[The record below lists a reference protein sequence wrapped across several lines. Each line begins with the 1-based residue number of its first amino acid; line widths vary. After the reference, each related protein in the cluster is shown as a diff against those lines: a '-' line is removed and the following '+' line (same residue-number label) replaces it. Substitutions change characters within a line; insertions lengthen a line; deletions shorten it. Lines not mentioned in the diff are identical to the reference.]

1 MKRSHTPDNEL
12 QNSKN
17 RLKHNTSMDKSGSI
31 QCGVSST
38 AAQCPP
44 SQHSSQ
50 QCCSV
55 GCRMQVPGRLRDKK
69 LAAISEQ
76 IMSAP
81 DCLKHSPPLTI
92 RMRKVMIVNICDA
105 EKTKMMAMR
114 LYLIK
119 RAIFFASKNSAGE
132 GGKEPFGNFPKNHL
146 FCQTWA
152 FFRCT
157 QQQSGPR
164 DKKRDTGQHSQFLR
178 CLGKTSPTVVMMASP

>member
-1 MKRSHTPDNEL
+1 
-12 QNSKN
+12 
-17 RLKHNTSMDKSGSI
+17 MDKSGSI

-38 AAQCPP
+38 AVQCPP

-114 LYLIK
+114 LYLTVKLCQNAQYFLLPKIRLVKVVKSRLEIFQKFICFGRLGLSLDAHNCRVAPETK
-119 RAIFFASKNSAGE
+119 RETLDSIHNSCDVWE
-132 GGKEPFGNFPKNHL
+132 
-146 FCQTWA
+146 
-152 FFRCT
+152 R
-157 QQQSGPR
+157 R
-164 DKKRDTGQHSQFLR
+164 LR
-178 CLGKTSPTVVMMASP
+178 Q

>member
-1 MKRSHTPDNEL
+1 
-12 QNSKN
+12 
-17 RLKHNTSMDKSGSI
+17 
-31 QCGVSST
+31 
-38 AAQCPP
+38 
-44 SQHSSQ
+44 
-50 QCCSV
+50 
-55 GCRMQVPGRLRDKK
+55 
-69 LAAISEQ
+69 
-76 IMSAP
+76 
-81 DCLKHSPPLTI
+81 
-92 RMRKVMIVNICDA
+92 MIVNICDA

-157 QQQSGPR
+157 QLQSGPR

-178 CLGKTSPTVVMMASP
+178 CLGKTSPTVVIIRVADVDGAQERRSTKGQGLLRKEGPPTYAI

>member
-50 QCCSV
+50 QRCSV

-114 LYLIK
+114 LYLTVKLCQNAQYFLLPKIRLVK
-119 RAIFFASKNSAGE
+119 GVKSRLEIFQKFIC
-132 GGKEPFGNFPKNHL
+132 FGSQSRKKLVRFPNPLPKVRRGI
-146 FCQTWA
+146 C
-152 FFRCT
+152 RE
-157 QQQSGPR
+157 
-164 DKKRDTGQHSQFLR
+164 
-178 CLGKTSPTVVMMASP
+178 